1 MPPEGYEENNE
12 DKEGRQNFYIWV
24 SSEPIREE
32 EELTVKQ
39 QIKNANKKR
48 KKAVKKEDY
57 LEAAKY
63 RDIIKNLKKQL

>member
-1 MPPEGYEENNE
+1 MPPEGYEEKKQGFNV
-12 DKEGRQNFYIWV
+12 WM

-32 EELTVKQ
+32 KELTVKQ
-39 QIKNANKKR
+39 QVKNANKKR